1 MTKQEKYTLE
11 AIELLKQMIEI
22 QSFSKE
28 EDEVV
33 DLMQNY
39 LLSKELDVQRQ
50 GNNLWVYAAQRNDAK
65 PTILLNSHL
74 DTVRPS
80 DKWKYNPFAATL
92 EGDKLTGLG
101 SNDAGGPLVALMA
114 AFLCLKDEELPYNLV
129 FAATAEEEISGASG
143 VASVLDEIGTID
155 LGIVGEPTQ
164 MQMAVAEKG
173 LMVLDCEA
181 HGKTGHAARDEGD
194 NALYKAMGD
203 IEWFKNY
210 QFDKVSPH
218 LGPVKMTVTQVEAG
232 SQHNVV
238 PDSCRFVVDVRL
250 NECYSNTELH
260 QIIEQ
265 YVKCDVKPRS
275 FRLNSSYISM
285 EHPFVLKGIE
295 LGLTAYGSPTTSDQ
309 AVMNFT
315 TIKMG
320 CGDSARSHTPDEYI
334 YLSEIKEGVGIYLN
348 ILKGLILITS

>member
-1 MTKQEKYTLE
+1 MTEKQAKYTAE
-11 AIELLKQMIEI
+11 AKELLKQLITI
-22 QSFSKE
+22 QSFSGE
-28 EDEVV
+28 EDDVANV
-33 DLMQNY
+33 MGGY
-39 LLSKELDVQRQ
+39 LKENGLNVNRK
-50 GNNLWVYAAQRNDAK
+50 GNNLWCWAGEKDENR

-80 DKWKYNPFAATL
+80 SKWTYDPFGATL

-101 SNDAGGPLVALMA
+101 SNDAGGPLVSLMA
-114 AFLCLKDEELPYNLV
+114 TFLCLKDKELDYNLV
-129 FAATAEEEISGASG
+129 FAATAEEENSGANG
-143 VASVLDEIGTID
+143 VISILPELGKID

-194 NALYKAMGD
+194 NALYKAMKD
-203 IEWFKNY
+203 IEWFQSY

-218 LGPVKMTVTQVEAG
+218 LGAVKMTVTQIEAG

-250 NECYSNTELH
+250 NENYSNEACH

-265 YVKCDVKPRS
+265 HVDCDVKPRS
-275 FRLNSSYISM
+275 FRLNSSFIPM
-285 EHPFVLKGIE
+285 DHPLVKRGVE
-295 LGLTAYGSPTTSDQ
+295 RGLSYYGSPTTSDQ
-309 AVMNFT
+309 AVMDFT

-334 YLSEIKEGVGIYLN
+334 YLSEIEEGVDIFL
-348 ILKGLILITS
+348 GLLDGLTL